1 MARQKSAQ
9 ISGIPV
15 YHSAM
20 QIRKVK
26 AHVWVRGNSTHSKDK
41 RDPDTLAWCC
51 TAAVTSTIEQLAT
64 LPANA
69 AATASITIAD
79 PVFSYAVAALG
90 CAATSSFTAA
100 VAEGF
105 PWRTG
110 LCWN

>member
-1 MARQKSAQ
+1 
-9 ISGIPV
+9 
-15 YHSAM
+15 
-20 QIRKVK
+20 
-26 AHVWVRGNSTHSKDK
+26 
-41 RDPDTLAWCC
+41 
-51 TAAVTSTIEQLAT
+51 VTSTIEQLAT

-105 PWRTG
+105 P
-110 LCWN
+110 